1 MKVLITGATGFIG
14 SHLLYHLLLNKDVDV
29 KALKRRSSSL
39 DKLKH
44 TFKYYSAD
52 TNITNSL
59 NKVEWIDG
67 DLFDAPSLYKATK
80 DVDIVFHTAGMVSI
94 TGSNRE
100 KMFKI
105 NKEGTKNLVLA
116 SIRNQ
121 VKKFCYVSSTSVFNR
136 NNGNNALEN
145 PYAISKASAD
155 NIVRKSSIHG
165 LQTLI
170 IYPSVV
176 IGYGNG
182 ESGFEKI
189 LHSIWQGNLFYTSG
203 GAEFVDVRDVVKAI
217 INLTTSNITNK
228 GFVVSSEYFPY
239 KQILELAATTLHK
252 PKPFIPLGYNI
263 AKFINY
269 LGQIKQ
275 YLIHQDPLISNES
288 LKILYSK
295 NDGNYKKR
303 MPKYH
308 TDYIPIQESVMELG
322 NYYSSMR
329 KENSG
334 KFFNKNLTK

>member
-1 MKVLITGATGFIG
+1 MKILITGATGFIG
-14 SHLLYHLLLNKDVDV
+14 SHLLYQLLLHDNIEI

-39 DKLKH
+39 DKLIH
-44 TFKYYSAD
+44 TFMYYSAD

-80 DVDIVFHTAGMVSI
+80 NVDFVFHTAGMVSFS
-94 TGSNRE
+94 GSNRE

-105 NKEGTKNLVLA
+105 NKEGTQNLVLA

-136 NNGNNALEN
+136 NNSNKVLEN
-145 PYAISKASAD
+145 SYAISKASAD
-155 NIVRKSSIHG
+155 NIVRKSSTYG

-203 GAEFVDVRDVVKAI
+203 GAEFVDIRDVTRAI
-217 INLTTSNITNK
+217 INLTMSNLYNK

-239 KQILELAATTLHK
+239 KRILELAATALHK

-269 LGQIKQ
+269 LGQAKQ
-275 YLIHQDPLISNES
+275 YLIHKDPLISNES

-295 NDGNYKKR
+295 NNGNYKKR

-308 TDYIPIQESVMELG
+308 TDYIPIQDSVMELG
-322 NYYSSMR
+322 NYYVSMR
-329 KENSG
+329 KENLNR
-334 KFFNKNLTK
+334 FFTKN